1 MDLIG
6 PSSNLLSRAHRGVI
20 GNLQFLA
27 VRTKRHQQESPTTA
41 SCKEALASLAT
52 PRLSAA
58 PLKVDYAGTRSTA
71 SCTRSALI
79 NTPTWLGLE

>member
-6 PSSNLLSRAHRGVI
+6 PSCNLSSRGHRGVI

-27 VRTKRHQQESPTTA
+27 VRTKRHQQESPTAA
-41 SCKEALASLAT
+41 SCKEALAT

-58 PLKVDYAGTRSTA
+58 PLKVDYAGPLDYELYTV
-71 SCTRSALI
+71 ALI